1 MNNHY
6 FNVLFILKPANFV
19 KSILQKCAAAHSDG
33 HLWLRKLGLR
43 AFCVLVFQTLG
54 LAFFEKNTSYFGYSK
69 DNR

>member
-19 KSILQKCAAAHSDG
+19 KSILQKCAAAHSVG
-33 HLWLRKLGLR
+33 HLRLRKLGLR

-54 LAFFEKNTSYFGYSK
+54 LAFF
-69 DNR
+69 